1 MCIAIPGKLI
11 EKIGSVGKVN
21 FNGNLLTV
29 QLGLTNANIGDYVLV
44 HAGCAISVL
53 SKDVADEMIQLF
65 IDLEEVLN
73 G

>member
-11 EKIGSVGKVN
+11 EKTDSTGKVY
-21 FNGNLLTV
+21 FNGNILTV
-29 QLGLTNANIGDYVLV
+29 ELGLINANIGDFLLV

-53 SKDVADEMIQLF
+53 SKDEANELIQLF

-73 G
+73 D